1 MKTGTQRFRKTVV
14 SRAII
19 TALCGTASMM
29 VAQETLAQASSSLQR
44 VEITGSNIRR
54 TDTET
59 ASPVQTIT
67 REEIQNSGKA
77 SVAEYL
83 QTLSVDNQGSVPTT
97 FGTGFAPGASGI
109 SLRGM
114 GAASTLVLINGRRI
128 APYGLADD
136 GQKVFTD
143 LNVIPLEAVER
154 VEIVKDGGSAIYGSD
169 AMAGVVNVILRK
181 SFKGTVASASAGT
194 SRYHD
199 GTEARATITH
209 GFGDMDQQGFNV
221 LLNLEVSKKGEIWNR
236 DRAGRGAVGRSDLRA
251 EGFSADSTGGAN
263 GGTGAI
269 IAGGGAAVS
278 SVIGNVRNPADNH
291 YYSRHDTSAAAGHTV
306 QFPGACAAVAGNYPQ
321 GDPGGGCL
329 TDASQQYSQVQP
341 SAKTVNFFGRFA
353 KQLNAQTELYAELNL
368 YKNES
373 NSSGTPSGVH
383 GSTGYPGGPVNNA
396 DQRLGANHPDNPYF
410 GTAARLR
417 YLAADVGPRTSHID
431 GDFSRFVVGLKGAW
445 NAWDYDTAF
454 LYSENKVSNTR
465 GGFLQRDVA
474 FALLNPLGMGATQLS
489 TTQTNAAVA
498 AARNPAYAALGTPG
512 SVFWRIGENAGLNS
526 AAMYAALAP
535 EIGNDARAKTTQIDL
550 KVSREIGQLEGGPI
564 GIALGAE
571 ARRESVTLQPTT
583 GTDRGN
589 IIGLGY
595 SAYAGSRTVTALFGE
610 VNAPV
615 TKRLELSAALRADHY
630 SDAGTSVT
638 PKLGAKWRPLDSL
651 AVRGTYAKAFRAPGA
666 AENGVGGLAAFTTAA
681 DPARCAATAGTIGCS
696 AANVAIITSP
706 NPNLEPERATS
717 LTLGT
722 VWDITPKTSIA
733 VDVWQIKRKDEI
745 NQETSAAAIAAGHV
759 ARDAAGALPG
769 FPGDPGPI
777 TAVLTN
783 YINSS
788 QSTIR
793 GIDFDFKHRWD
804 LSGGGGKVTVGLT
817 WTHMFKWLRVEPDG
831 TKLEFAGTH
840 GNCDVTNCIG
850 TPKDRVNL
858 AAAWDMGP
866 WRVAGV
872 VNYRGK
878 LNNRFAKD
886 DADCA
891 SFLADEVTQVC
902 KVGSFTTL
910 DVTARYKLNDKTEIF
925 GGIRNLLDKKPPLDQ
940 TTYGAVSYNPL
951 DYSGAV
957 GRFYS
962 VGVRHTF

>member
-14 SRAII
+14 ARALI
-19 TALCGTASMM
+19 TAFCGTASMM
-29 VAQETLAQASSSLQR
+29 VAQETLAQAASSLQR

-67 REEIQNSGKA
+67 REEIVNSGKA

-97 FGTGFAPGASGI
+97 FGNGFAPGASGI

-136 GQKVFTD
+136 GQKVFAD

-169 AMAGVVNVILRK
+169 AMAGVVNIILRK
-181 SFKGTVASASAGT
+181 SFKGTVASASVGQ
-194 SRYHD
+194 SRYGD
-199 GTEARATITH
+199 GTETRATITH
-209 GFGDMDQQGFNV
+209 GFGDMDTQGFNV
-221 LLNLEVSKKGEIWNR
+221 LMNFEMGKKGFIFNR
-236 DRAGRGAVGRSDLRA
+236 DRSGRGAVGRSDLRR
-251 EGFSADSTGGAN
+251 EGFDAENTGGAN

-269 IAGGGAAVS
+269 IFERGAAVS
-278 SVIGNVRNPADNH
+278 SVVGNVRNPATFE
-291 YYSRHDTSAAAGHTV
+291 YFSRSNTDTATTGFTRTFA
-306 QFPGACAAVAGNYPQ
+306 GACDTMSPGFPQ

-329 TDASQQYSQVQP
+329 SDASQQYGMVQP
-341 SAKTVNFFGRFA
+341 EAKTINFFARA
-353 KQLNAQTELYAELNL
+353 SKAINAQTELYAELNL
-368 YKNES
+368 YKNEG
-373 NSSGTPSGVH
+373 SGYSTPSGVH
-383 GSTGYPGGPVNNA
+383 GSTGFPGGPVNNA
-396 DQRLGANHPDNPYF
+396 GVTLGASHPDNPYF

-417 YLAADVGPRTSHID
+417 YLAGDVGPRTSQID
-431 GDFSRFVVGLKGAW
+431 GDFTRFVTGLKGTW
-445 NAWDYDTAF
+445 GAWDYDTAF

-465 GGFLQRDVA
+465 GGYLQRDVA
-474 FALLNPLGMGATQLS
+474 FALLNPS
-489 TTQTNAAVA
+489 AANVA
-498 AARNPAYAALGTPG
+498 AAMKNPAYAALPGAGTAAPP
-512 SVFWRIGENAGLNS
+512 FWRIGENAGLNS
-526 AAMYAALAP
+526 AALYNALSP
-535 EIGNDARAKTTQIDL
+535 EIGNDANAKTTQIDL
-550 KVSREIGQLEGGPI
+550 KVSREVGKLEGGPI
-564 GIALGAE
+564 GVAFGVE
-571 ARRESVTLQPTT
+571 ARRESINLEPTS

-595 SAYAGSRTVTALFGE
+595 SAYEGSRTVIAAFAEG
-610 VNAPV
+610 NFPV
-615 TKRLELSAALRADHY
+615 TKRIELSAALRADRY

-638 PKLGAKWRPLDSL
+638 PKLGVKWRPMDTL
-651 AVRGTYAKAFRAPGA
+651 ALRGTYAQAFRAPSS

-681 DPARCAATAGTIGCS
+681 DPARCAITAGTAGCD
-696 AANVAIITSP
+696 AAQVSIITSP
-706 NPNLEPERATS
+706 NPNLEPEKATS
-717 LTLGT
+717 LTLGA
-722 VWDITPKTSIA
+722 VWDISPKTSFTM
-733 VDVWQIKRKDEI
+733 DLWQIKRKEEI
-745 NQETSAAAIAAGHV
+745 NQETSSAAIAAGHV
-759 ARDAAGALPG
+759 VRDAGGALAG

-777 TAVLTN
+777 NSVLTN
-783 YINSS
+783 YINSN

-793 GIDFDFKHRWD
+793 GIDLDVKHRMD
-804 LSGGGGKVTVGLT
+804 LTGGKGRVTLGLT
-817 WTHMFKWLRVEPDG
+817 WTRLLKWERVEPDG
-831 TKLEFAGTH
+831 TTLNFAGTH

-850 TPKDRVNL
+850 TPKDRINMS
-858 AAAWDMGP
+858 AAWDVGR

-878 LNNRFAKD
+878 LDNKFAKED
-886 DADCA
+886 TECA
-891 SFLADEVTQVC
+891 SHLADGSEACT
-902 KVGSFTTL
+902 VGSFTTL

-962 VGVRHTF
+962 IGVRHTF

>member
-1 MKTGTQRFRKTVV
+1 MKTGTKRFRKTVV
-14 SRAII
+14 ARALI
-19 TALCGTASMM
+19 TAFCGTASML

-54 TDTET
+54 SDTET
-59 ASPVQTIT
+59 ASPVQTIS

-97 FGTGFAPGASGI
+97 FGNGFAPGASGI

-169 AMAGVVNVILRK
+169 AMAGVVNIILRK

-194 SRYHD
+194 SRYSD
-199 GTEARATITH
+199 GNEARATITH
-209 GFGDMDQQGFNV
+209 GFGDIDTQGFNV
-221 LLNLEVSKKGEIWNR
+221 LLNFEVSKKNAIWNR
-236 DRAGRGAVGRSDLRA
+236 DRAGRGAVGRSDLRP

-269 IAGGGAAVS
+269 IFDHGAAVS
-278 SVIGNVRNPADNH
+278 SVIGNVRNPADSL
-291 YYSRHDTSAAAGHTV
+291 YYSRDDASAAAGHV
-306 QFPGACAAVAGNYPQ
+306 RDFAGACAAVAGGFPQ

-341 SAKTVNFFGRFA
+341 AAKTVNFFGRFTKA
-353 KQLNAQTELYAELNL
+353 INAQTEAYAELNL

-373 NSSGTPSGVH
+373 DSSGTPSGVH
-383 GSTGYPGGPVNNA
+383 GSTGFPGGSVNNA
-396 DQRLGANHPDNPYF
+396 NVQLGAAHPDNPYF

-417 YLAADVGPRTSHID
+417 YLAADVGARTSHVD
-431 GDFSRFVVGLKGAW
+431 GDFARFVAGLKGTW
-445 NAWDYDTAF
+445 GAWDYDTAF

-474 FALLNPLGMGATQLS
+474 FALLNPTAT
-489 TTQTNAAVA
+489 NVA
-498 AARNPAYAALGTPG
+498 AAMTNPAYAALPAGT
-512 SVFWRIGENAGLNS
+512 FWRIGENAGLNS
-526 AAMYAALAP
+526 AAMYAALSP
-535 EIGNDARAKTTQIDL
+535 QIGNDANAKTTQIDL
-550 KVSREIGQLEGGPI
+550 KVSREIGKLEGGPI

-571 ARRESVTLQPTT
+571 ARRESVSLQPTT
-583 GTDRGN
+583 GTERGN

-595 SAYAGSRTVTALFGE
+595 SAYDGARTVIAAFGE
-610 VNAPV
+610 VNLPV
-615 TKRLELSAALRADHY
+615 TKRIELSAALRADHY
-630 SDAGTSVT
+630 SDSDSSLT
-638 PKLGAKWRPLDSL
+638 PKLGAKWRPIDNL
-651 AVRGTYAKAFRAPGA
+651 ALRGTYAKAFRAPSS
-666 AENGVGGLAAFTTAA
+666 AENGVGGLAAFTTAD
-681 DPARCAATAGTIGCS
+681 DPVRCAIAGGQPSDPGCS
-696 AANVAIITSP
+696 ASQVSIITTP
-706 NPNLEPERATS
+706 NPNLEPEKATS
-717 LTLGT
+717 LTLGA
-722 VWDITPKTSIA
+722 VWDITPKTSFT
-733 VDVWQIKRKDEI
+733 VDVWQIKRKAEI
-745 NQETSAAAIAAGHV
+745 NQETSQQAIAAGHV
-759 ARDAAGALPG
+759 VRDAAGAQPG
-769 FPGDPGPI
+769 IPGDPGPI
-777 TAVLTN
+777 LSVLTN
-783 YINSS
+783 YINSN

-793 GIDFDFKHRWD
+793 GIDLDFKHRMD
-804 LSGGGGKVTVGLT
+804 LSGGNGRVTLGAT
-817 WTHMFKWLRVEPDG
+817 WTHLLKWQREEPDG
-831 TKLEFAGTH
+831 TTLNFAGTH

-850 TPKDRVNL
+850 TPKDRINFS
-858 AAAWDMGP
+858 AAWDMGR
-866 WRVAGV
+866 WRLAGV

-878 LNNRFAKD
+878 LDNKFAQED
-886 DADCA
+886 TECA
-891 SFLADEVTQVC
+891 GFLADGTEVC
-902 KVGSFTTL
+902 KVSSFTTL
-910 DVTARYKLNDKTEIF
+910 DVTARYKITEKTEIF
-925 GGIRNLLDKKPPLDQ
+925 GGIRNLTDKKPPLDQ

-962 VGVRHTF
+962 IGVRHTF

>member
-1 MKTGTQRFRKTVV
+1 
-14 SRAII
+14 
-19 TALCGTASMM
+19 
-29 VAQETLAQASSSLQR
+29 
-44 VEITGSNIRR
+44 
-54 TDTET
+54 
-59 ASPVQTIT
+59 
-67 REEIQNSGKA
+67 
-77 SVAEYL
+77 
-83 QTLSVDNQGSVPTT
+83 VPTT
-97 FGTGFAPGASGI
+97 FGNGFAPGASGI

-169 AMAGVVNVILRK
+169 AMAGVVNIILRK

-194 SRYHD
+194 SRYKD

-209 GFGDMDQQGFNV
+209 GFGDMDNNGFNV
-221 LLNLEVSKKGEIWNR
+221 LLNLELSKKQEIWNR
-236 DRAGRGAVGRSDLRA
+236 DRSGRGAVGRSDLRA
-251 EGFSADSTGGAN
+251 EGFDAENTGGAN

-269 IAGGGAAVS
+269 IAGNGAAVS
-278 SVIGNVRNPADNH
+278 SVIGNVRNPATNL
-291 YYSRHDTSAAAGHTV
+291 YYSRDDASAAAGHV
-306 QFPGACAAVAGNYPQ
+306 RNFPGACAAMAGGYPQ

-341 SAKTVNFFGRFA
+341 AAKAINFFGRFA

-373 NSSGTPSGVH
+373 DSSGTPSGVH
-383 GSTGYPGGPVNNA
+383 GSTGYPGGPVNNG
-396 DQRLGANHPDNPYF
+396 DQRLGAAHPDNPYF
-410 GTAARLR
+410 GTGARLR

-431 GDFSRFVVGLKGAW
+431 GDFVRLVAGAKGTFG
-445 NAWDYDTAF
+445 AWDYDTAF
-454 LYSENKVSNTR
+454 LFSQNQVSNTR

-474 FALLNPLGMGATQLS
+474 FALLNPTGMGATQLS

-498 AARNPAYAALGTPG
+498 AANNPAYAALGAPG

-526 AAMYAALAP
+526 AALYAALSP
-535 EIGNDARAKTTQIDL
+535 QIGNDAKAKTTQVDF
-550 KVSREIGQLEGGPI
+550 KVSRELGQMAGGPI

-571 ARRESVTLQPTT
+571 ARRESITLQPTS
-583 GTDRGN
+583 GTERGN

-595 SAYAGSRTVTALFGE
+595 SAYEGSRTVIAAFGE
-610 VNAPV
+610 VNMPV

-630 SDAGTSVT
+630 SDAGTSAT
-638 PKLGAKWRPLDSL
+638 PKLGAKWRPLDTL
-651 AVRGTYAKAFRAPGA
+651 AVRGTYAKAFRAPSS

-681 DPARCAATAGTIGCS
+681 DPARCTATAGTIGCN

-706 NPNLEPERATS
+706 NPNLEPEKATS

-722 VWDITPKTSIA
+722 VWDITPKTSVA
-733 VDVWQIKRKDEI
+733 VDVWQIKRKNEI

-759 ARDAAGALPG
+759 ARDPAGALPG

-788 QSTIR
+788 ESTVR
-793 GIDFDFKHRWD
+793 GVDLDIKHRWD
-804 LSGGGGKVTVGLT
+804 LTGGNGKVTVGLT
-817 WTHMFKWLRVEPDG
+817 WTHLFKWLRVEPDG
-831 TKLEFAGTH
+831 TELNFAGTH

-850 TPKDRVNL
+850 TPKDRINFS
-858 AAAWDMGP
+858 AAWDVGP

-872 VNYRGK
+872 INYRGK
-878 LNNRFAKD
+878 LDNKFSKED
-886 DADCA
+886 TSCA
-891 SFLADEVTQVC
+891 STLADGSEMCTIN
-902 KVGSFTTL
+902 SFTTL
-910 DVTARYKLNDKTEIF
+910 DVTARYKLNEKTEIF

-962 VGVRHTF
+962 IGVRHTF